1 MLNAVARTLAQLS
14 DPAIVRVFRDSILG
28 ALAAIAALAAV
39 IWLALAHLWP
49 TGIAWL
55 DHSAVRVLV
64 DTLGGF
70 AVMVLAWLMFPALVG
85 TVAGFFLERVAR
97 AVERRYY
104 PALPAP
110 REQPMTEMLATG
122 LRFFAVMV
130 VLNLAALP
138 LYLLPG
144 MNLALYY
151 GLNGYLLG
159 RQYYEMIALRRM
171 DAATAAR
178 LRRAHGAR
186 IFVAGAAIAFV
197 LTIPLANLLVPVLA
211 TAFMVHVVA
220 GLQRSGPYPATA

>member
-1 MLNAVARTLAQLS
+1 MLSATTRTLAQLS
-14 DPAIVRVFRDSILG
+14 DPAIVRVFRDSVLG
-28 ALAAIAALAAV
+28 AVAVLAALCGA
-39 IWLALAHLWP
+39 IWLGLVNLWP

-55 DHSAVRVLV
+55 DHSAVRAAI

-70 AVMVLAWLMFPALVG
+70 AVLALAWLLFPAAIG
-85 TVAGFFLERVAR
+85 MITGFFLERVAR

-104 PALPAP
+104 PTLPAP
-110 REQPMTEMLATG
+110 REQPLIEILATG

-130 VLNLAALP
+130 VLNLLALP

-159 RQYYEMIALRRM
+159 RQYYEMVALRRM

-178 LRRAHGAR
+178 LRRTHAAR

-197 LTIPLANLLVPVLA
+197 LTIPLANLLAPVLA

-220 GLQRSGPYPATA
+220 GLKRNGPYPATA